1 MDKETS
7 VVEIKIG
14 ETRIEFEIP
23 TQLYEAI
30 AQYPKDRVFKLNRF
44 TTRAKGFTELL
55 RSFVAQQERPP
66 SFKQIQYV
74 NLICDA
80 LNVRAPVDVFDS
92 VASCSDFIDQYDRP
106 YKAHIERSRQDAED
120 LKRFRQFLYLM
131 TKVARWEKAEADIQA
146 GKTWEEVAASL
157 SVKKTETVE
166 KYFRQLEEWRQSAHE
181 DGSYS
186 AAQKVLELIRQG
198 VNVYV
203 YFGLEDAPDDGQ
215 VQTSDSGL

>member
-1 MDKETS
+1 MDTETS

-44 TTRAKGFTELL
+44 TTRAIAFKELL
-55 RSFVAQQERPP
+55 RSFVDEQQRPP
-66 SFKQIQYV
+66 SARQIYYV
-74 NLICDA
+74 NLICEA

-92 VASCSDFIDQYDRP
+92 VVICSDFIDQYDRP
-106 YKAHIERSRQDAED
+106 YKEHLARSRQDAED

-157 SVKKTETVE
+157 NVKKTETVE
-166 KYFRQLEEWRQSAHE
+166 KYFKQLEEWRQAAHE
-181 DGSYS
+181 DGSYPV
-186 AAQKVLELIRQG
+186 AQKVLELIRQG

-203 YFGLEDAPDDGQ
+203 HFGLEVAPDEVDTP
-215 VQTSDSGL
+215 VNDVE